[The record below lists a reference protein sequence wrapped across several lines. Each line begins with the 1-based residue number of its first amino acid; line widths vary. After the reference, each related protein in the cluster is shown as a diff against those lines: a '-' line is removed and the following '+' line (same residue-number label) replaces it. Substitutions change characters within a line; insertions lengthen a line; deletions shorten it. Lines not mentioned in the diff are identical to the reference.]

1 MQFGNWQVTESNI
14 EWKGG
19 GEKQFAIPLNQ
30 LNKTTKDNAD
40 DAAFYE
46 WILVAT
52 EEDWLTQ
59 NDLFDLNYAFVYGIA
74 KTGLDFNYDIFDAT
88 LEEQFDQ
95 FDLEDN
101 EDNEDFEL

>member
-1 MQFGNWQVTESNI
+1 MEFGNWQVTDTSI

-19 GEKQFAIPLNQ
+19 GVGRFSIPLNE
-30 LNKTTKDNAD
+30 LNAVRKSITDNTT
-40 DAAFYE
+40 FYE
-46 WILVAT
+46 WILLAT
-52 EEDWLTQ
+52 AEDWLTQ

-74 KTGLDFNYDIFDAT
+74 KVGLDFNYDIFDAT

-95 FDLEDN
+95 FDI

>member
-1 MQFGNWQVTESNI
+1 MDFGNWQVTDSNI

-19 GEKQFAIPLNQ
+19 GLSRFVIPLQ
-30 LNKTTKDNAD
+30 ELNATRKNNTDNSV
-40 DAAFYE
+40 FYE
-46 WILVAT
+46 WILLAT

-74 KTGLDFNYDIFDAT
+74 KAGLDFDYEIFDET

-95 FDLEDN
+95 FDM

>member
-1 MQFGNWQVTESNI
+1 MQFGNWQVTDSNI

-19 GEKQFAIPLNQ
+19 GLSRFVMPLSE
-30 LNKTTKDNAD
+30 LNATRQDSGD
-40 DAAFYE
+40 SPIIYD
-46 WILVAT
+46 WILLAT

-74 KTGLDFNYDIFDAT
+74 KAGLDFNYEIFDQT

-95 FDLEDN
+95 FDMEDN
-101 EDNEDFEL
+101 ENFEL

>member
-1 MQFGNWQVTESNI
+1 MQFGNWQVTETSI

-19 GEKQFAIPLNQ
+19 GLSRFVIPLNE
-30 LNKTTKDNAD
+30 LNVTRQESSDNAI
-40 DAAFYE
+40 FYD
-46 WILVAT
+46 WILRAT

-74 KTGLDFNYDIFDAT
+74 KSGLDFNYDIFDET

-95 FDLEDN
+95 FDM

>member
-1 MQFGNWQVTESNI
+1 MDFGNWKVTDTNI

-19 GEKQFAIPLNQ
+19 GLSRFVIPLSE
-30 LNKTTKDNAD
+30 LNATRTNNSENTI
-40 DAAFYE
+40 FYE
-46 WILVAT
+46 WILLAT

-59 NDLFDLNYAFVYGIA
+59 NDLFDLNYAFVFGIA
-74 KTGLDFNYDIFDAT
+74 KADLEFSYEIFDET

-95 FDLEDN
+95 FDM